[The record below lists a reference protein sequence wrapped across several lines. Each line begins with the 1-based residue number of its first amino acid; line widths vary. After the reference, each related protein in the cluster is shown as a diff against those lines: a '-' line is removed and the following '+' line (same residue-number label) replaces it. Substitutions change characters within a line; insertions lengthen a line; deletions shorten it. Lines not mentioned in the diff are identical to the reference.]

1 MIKGSENI
9 IINLDEVTFEKLFRN
24 HFKGL
29 TWFAVRYVKD
39 VETAREIVQ
48 DAFTN
53 LWEKRNTI
61 DMSKSVKSYLASSV
75 YNKSLNYIRDNK
87 KFDRDILTFENLFPD
102 AAYEQ
107 TDRLITS
114 ELDQKIK
121 EAINELPEK
130 CREVFVMSRFQNL
143 KYQEIADKLQI
154 SVKTVETQMSKAL
167 QHMREKLS
175 EYLPVILLMIAAK
188 MYSSLFVVCCLLFV
202 V

>member
-1 MIKGSENI
+1 MKNSSENTI
-9 IINLDEVTFEKLFRN
+9 HKLDEVTFEKLFRS

-39 VETAREIVQ
+39 IETAREIVQ
-48 DAFTN
+48 DVFIN

-61 DMSKSVKSYLASSV
+61 DPTRPVKSYLASSV

-87 KFDRDILTFENLFPD
+87 KFDRDILAFENLYPD
-102 AAYEQ
+102 ASYEQ
-107 TDRLITS
+107 TDRLITA
-114 ELDQKIK
+114 ELDEKIK

-143 KYQEIADKLQI
+143 KYLEIADKLQI

-167 QHMREKLS
+167 QHMREKLT
-175 EYLPVILLMIAAK
+175 EYLTILLIIIL
-188 MYSSLFVVCCLLFV
+188 SN
-202 V
+202 